1 MCSLITKA
9 EKDNYLVGSTV
20 YSTWDVLKLCVDH
33 KEYIVHDS
41 QTTETGALKG
51 LVLLHSRLIF

>member
-9 EKDNYLVGSTV
+9 EKDNYLGGSTV

-41 QTTETGALKG
+41 QTTETGALNG
-51 LVLLHSRLIF
+51 PSTIT